1 MQEELMG
8 ETEYLQFLAYRWDVT
23 AAQAMAETM
32 PVRRL
37 DPRLWFPLLSA
48 VTVDEEYV
56 RRADLSRPL
65 ILVKVR
71 ELQGSLIIDGWHR
84 LARARAEGVGD
95 LPFVRLDEDQE
106 FRVRIFGGTK
116 RPPLPRGGSPASRDG
131 QS

>member
-1 MQEELMG
+1 MG
-8 ETEYLQFLAYRWDVT
+8 ETDYFQFLAYRWDVI
-23 AAQAMAETM
+23 AAQAMAEMM

-48 VTVDEEYV
+48 VTVDQEYV

-65 ILVKVR
+65 ILVEVR

-84 LARARAEGVGD
+84 LARAKAESVGE
-95 LPFVRLDEDQE
+95 LPFVLLDADQE

-116 RPPLPRGGSPASRDG
+116 RPPLPRGGSSASREE